1 METTFA
7 KDFGVSL
14 AKATTA
20 ATPTTV
26 TVAATATVAK
36 VVLPT
41 SVVTGTLTHVDI
53 APSLAPITAP
63 AIGMLSKVVSEGLS
77 VTPAVLGAP
86 ATLGTAA
93 AVAPAPTSSTLVLD
107 PKIHLPHGTVVTAT
121 DVTVAVP
128 PPSTLRQRVIAE
140 VTAR

>member
-1 METTFA
+1 
-7 KDFGVSL
+7 VSL

-26 TVAATATVAK
+26 TVAATATV
-36 VVLPT
+36 
-41 SVVTGTLTHVDI
+41 TGTLTHVDV

-93 AVAPAPTSSTLVLD
+93 AAAPTSSTLVLD
-107 PKIHLPHGTVVTAT
+107 PTIHLPDGTVVTAT